1 MDAATDPAD
10 QWHVL
15 RCVRPPARA
24 PHSISAATGRCD
36 VSSPTPM
43 VLAASFVSMVVN
55 LRLNTLE
62 NSADA
67 VAKEQS
73 NT

>member
-36 VSSPTPM
+36 VPSPTPI
-43 VLAASFVSMVVN
+43 VLDASFVSMVAN
-55 LRLNTLE
+55 LTSTSPREFGPAL
-62 NSADA
+62 
-67 VAKEQS
+67 VA
-73 NT
+73 